1 MPRTRPVFAPIPESP
16 AMVATVTAAD
26 VWAEG
31 ALGVP
36 AAAEFVGVSTRT
48 IWNEMDAGRI
58 AFVKHGTK
66 RLIAKRVLV
75 AWLARKDHSGVKT

>member
-16 AMVATVTAAD
+16 ALVATATAAD

-36 AAAEFVGVSTRT
+36 AAAEFIGIGRSEFWR
-48 IWNEMDAGRI
+48 EMDAGRI